1 MATNHMGNAQRIAR
15 IISAIPRLETVT
27 DLAALEIL
35 VTDITHDAGFDWFA
49 CSVIRPTSLAR
60 PDLTI
65 ISNVPNEWRER
76 YSREGL
82 LTLDPVVATARTQI
96 QPIFWQQVRAHD
108 EQMQVMDAAYSM
120 GLRDGVSFPLRGPN
134 GERGA
139 LSFIRDAVG
148 VDDGQRVSL
157 GAVTP
162 YMMDAM
168 IRCSRSADKHELSH
182 TERKCLFWAAA
193 GKTTEEIGIIIDM
206 PARTVTYHI
215 RLAVRKLGATNRDQA
230 VAYAALR
237 GLIRP
242 GLF

>member
-1 MATNHMGNAQRIAR
+1 MATNLMENAQRIGR
-15 IISAIPRLETVT
+15 IISAIPHLETVA
-27 DLAALEIL
+27 DLETLESL
-35 VTDITHDAGFDWFA
+35 VTNITHDAGFDWFA

-82 LTLDPVVATARTQI
+82 VTLDPVVATARTQI
-96 QPIFWQQVRAHD
+96 QPIFWQRVRAHD
-108 EQMQVMDAAYSM
+108 EQMQVMDAAYTM

-139 LSFIRDAVG
+139 LSFIRDTVG
-148 VDDGQRVSL
+148 VDEGQRVSL
-157 GAVTP
+157 GAVSP
-162 YMMDAM
+162 YVMDAM
-168 IRCSRSADKHELSH
+168 IRCSKGDDRQVLSH
-182 TERKCLFWAAA
+182 TEQQCLFWAAA
-193 GKTTEEIGIIIDM
+193 GKTTEEIGIIINM
-206 PARTVTYHI
+206 PARTVTHHI
-215 RLAVRKLGATNRDQA
+215 KRAVRKLGATNRDQA